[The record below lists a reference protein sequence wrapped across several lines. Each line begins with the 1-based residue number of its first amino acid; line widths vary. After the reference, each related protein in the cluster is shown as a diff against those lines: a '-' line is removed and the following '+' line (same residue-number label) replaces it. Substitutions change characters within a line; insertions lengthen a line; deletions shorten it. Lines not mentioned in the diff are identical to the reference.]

1 MIKRYSDHAANERT
15 FLAWVRTGIAIIALG
30 FVVEKFN
37 LFVRTLA
44 EANST
49 TGDGHL
55 RAAQLS
61 GSFSQ
66 DEGLVLIL
74 IGIVT
79 IMISLVRVI
88 RTGRLLN
95 DSQIH
100 DEGSVRSEIVLT
112 VVVAQLP
119 ISPFPDSFRHVS
131 FMTGRSEGDT
141 IAGARYATVNLP
153 A

>member
-37 LFVRTLA
+37 LFVRTPA

-112 VVVAQLP
+112 VVVALLVLAQLP
-119 ISPFPDSFRHVS
+119 ISPFPDS
-131 FMTGRSEGDT
+131 
-141 IAGARYATVNLP
+141 NLP